1 MEQHT
6 ELELERMQQMLLSTH
21 FTLGEFLRSGT
32 AIKYGIDNTPQ
43 DAIIIIRLM
52 MLCEQVLEPLRKNF
66 GVITVTSGYRCPQLN
81 LAVHG
86 VPGSQ
91 HTLGEAAD
99 LFIPNDE
106 ILKKYSG
113 FIEEHCHFDQ
123 MILEPRGASPGT
135 QRWLH
140 VSYTMRRKNRYQILM
155 IQDKKGDTMKKET
168 WKTVI
173 QIVISVLTAIA
184 TSLGVSS
191 CMS

>member
-99 LFIPNDE
+99 IFIPNEE
-106 ILKKYSG
+106 ILAKYRK
-113 FIEEHCHFDQ
+113 FIESSCTFDQ
-123 MILEPRGASPGT
+123 LILEPRGASPGT

-140 VSYTMRRKNRYQILM
+140 VSYTMRRKNRCQILF
-155 IQDKKGDTMKKET
+155 
-168 WKTVI
+168 
-173 QIVISVLTAIA
+173 
-184 TSLGVSS
+184 
-191 CMS
+191 